1 MAEWLTG
8 LGLGEY
14 KDIFLE
20 NDISG
25 ECHLCQCDSMCGVLF
40 VNFVLH
46 TENSLSNLCQHDLK
60 TI

>member
-25 ECHLCQCDSMCGVLF
+25 ECHLCQCVVFYL
-40 VNFVLH
+40 L
-46 TENSLSNLCQHDLK
+46 TLY
-60 TI
+60 